1 MENKPINVQVLGVGC
16 PTCKKLYD
24 LATDAVNEIKLD
36 TKVEYITDVKKII
49 EMGISQSPVLA
60 LDGNPIIV
68 GFVPS
73 KDEIKQAIINYIAA
87 AQEQPGSIQKSG
99 GCSCGGN
106 C

>member
-24 LATDAVNEIKLD
+24 LAIDAVNEIKLD

-87 AQEQPGSIQKSG
+87 AQEQPGFIQKSG
-99 GCSCGGN
+99 
-106 C
+106 

>member
-1 MENKPINVQVLGVGC
+1 MENKLINIQVLGVGC
-16 PTCKKLYD
+16 PTCKRLYD
-24 LATDAVNEIKLD
+24 LVTEAVNEIKLD

-49 EMGISQSPVLA
+49 EMGISQSPILA

-73 KDEIKQAIINYIAA
+73 KGEIKEAITNYIAA
-87 AQEQPGSIQKSG
+87 DQEQPGFVQKSG

>member
-1 MENKPINVQVLGVGC
+1 MENKPISIQVLGVGC
-16 PTCKKLYD
+16 PTCKRLYD
-24 LATDAVNEIKLD
+24 LVTEAVNEIKLD

-49 EMGISQSPVLA
+49 EMGISQSPILA

-73 KDEIKQAIINYIAA
+73 KEEIKEAITNYIAA
-87 AQEQPGSIQKSG
+87 AQGKPGFVQKSG